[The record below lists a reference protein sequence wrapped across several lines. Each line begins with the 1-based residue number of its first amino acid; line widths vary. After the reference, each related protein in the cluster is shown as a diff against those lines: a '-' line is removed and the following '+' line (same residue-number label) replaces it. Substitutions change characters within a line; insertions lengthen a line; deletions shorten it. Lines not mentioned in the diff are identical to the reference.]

1 MTYIFR
7 GRLCGFISTE
17 CPEPLSSARVRLY
30 RSRPEQKVI
39 LLAVTNPDDTL
50 TLLTDKQVKEKEALL
65 FAERETADDGSFIF
79 ELDEKENYNGEAFEV
94 DLRCK
99 IIPGPKSPGS
109 LQFSITTLQPPWR
122 QHEQGFFW
130 AWEYY
135 LSSRLWC
142 AIIVC
147 QLIRCFQ

>member
-17 CPEPLSSARVRLY
+17 CPEPLSNVRVRLY

-39 LLAVTNPDDTL
+39 LLAMPNPDDTL
-50 TLLTDKQVKEKEALL
+50 TILTDEQVKEKESSL

-79 ELDEKENYNGEAFEV
+79 ELDEKENYNGEAFEI
-94 DLRCK
+94 DLYCIRVR
-99 IIPGPKSPGS
+99 GPKSPNP
-109 LQFSITTLQPPWR
+109 LQFSVTTLQPPWR
-122 QHEQGFFW
+122 QREQGFFW

-135 LSSRLWC
+135 LSSRFWC
-142 AIIVC
+142 AVIVC
-147 QLIRCFQ
+147 QLICRF

>member
-1 MTYIFR
+1 MAYIFR
-7 GRLCGFISTE
+7 GRLCEFISTE
-17 CPEPLSSARVRLY
+17 CPEPLSSVRVRLY

-39 LLAVTNPDDTL
+39 LQAVTNPDDTL
-50 TLLTDKQVKEKEALL
+50 TILTDEQVQEKEPSL

-94 DLRCK
+94 DLYCRTV
-99 IIPGPKSPGS
+99 PGPKSPRP

-122 QHEQGFFW
+122 QHGQDFFW
-130 AWEYY
+130 AWEYF
-135 LSSRLWC
+135 LSSRFWC

-147 QLIRCFQ
+147 QLICRA

>member
-1 MTYIFR
+1 MAYIFR
-7 GRLCGFISTE
+7 GRLCGFIGTE
-17 CPEPLSSARVRLY
+17 CPEPLSSVRVRLY

-39 LLAVTNPDDTL
+39 LQAVTNPDDTL
-50 TLLTDKQVKEKEALL
+50 AILTDEQVKEKESSL

-79 ELDEKENYNGEAFEV
+79 ELDDKENYNGEAFEV
-94 DLRCK
+94 DLYCRTV
-99 IIPGPKSPGS
+99 PRPKSPRP
-109 LQFSITTLQPPWR
+109 LQFSITMLQPLWR

-135 LSSRLWC
+135 LSSRFWC

-147 QLIRCFQ
+147 QLICRV